1 MKVLA
6 NFEDNHKIPSNSSL
20 DDLLDGGFEKGTIT
34 QIYGSPSSGKSNVA
48 LALAVNVAKNNRK
61 VIYIDTEGGI
71 SIDRIKQIS
80 GPYFSNVA
88 NNIIVLEPTNFLEQ
102 TENLRSINV
111 WLRKHHE
118 DVDLIILDSAVALYR
133 VDDMKSYKLSKELR
147 KQIQSLSNTARNHD
161 IVGRKDT
168 LRIPSFYGKAGHGP
182 VSRDDPHR
190 LRMQQDFHAV
200 FPQHPLHGRN
210 HVRRVVRHGEDTSAP
225 LRFGRKP
232 PPLKAG
238 DDIVGS
244 QPVSGA
250 VQKPRIG
257 QHMRQ
262 KFFRRTVIRKITSSF
277 SGNKQFLAQFFI
289 VLCDCHPV
297 AQLRCI
303 SRAEHT
309 GGAAASNHNFTQVSS
324 LSLSYQMISF
334 I

>member
-80 GPYFSNVA
+80 GPHFSNVA

-161 IVGRKDT
+161 IAVIITNQIYNSFDDEGNSEVKPVGGDILEYISKVIIQLERGDETNQRIAT
-168 LRIPSFYGKAGHGP
+168 LKRHRSIPE
-182 VSRDDPHR
+182 
-190 LRMQQDFHAV
+190 
-200 FPQHPLHGRN
+200 GRQ
-210 HVRRVVRHGEDTSAP
+210 VT
-225 LRFGRKP
+225 F
-232 PPLKAG
+232 
-238 DDIVGS
+238 
-244 QPVSGA
+244 
-250 VQKPRIG
+250 
-257 QHMRQ
+257 
-262 KFFRRTVIRKITSSF
+262 TITSD
-277 SGNKQFLAQFFI
+277 GI
-289 VLCDCHPV
+289 V
-297 AQLRCI
+297 
-303 SRAEHT
+303 
-309 GGAAASNHNFTQVSS
+309 
-324 LSLSYQMISF
+324 
-334 I
+334 

>member
-20 DDLLDGGFEKGTIT
+20 DVLLDGGFEKGTIT

-161 IVGRKDT
+161 IAVVITNQIYNSFDDEGNSEVKPVGGDILEYISKVIIQLERGDETNQRIAT
-168 LRIPSFYGKAGHGP
+168 LKRHRSIPE
-182 VSRDDPHR
+182 
-190 LRMQQDFHAV
+190 
-200 FPQHPLHGRN
+200 GRQ
-210 HVRRVVRHGEDTSAP
+210 VT
-225 LRFGRKP
+225 F
-232 PPLKAG
+232 
-238 DDIVGS
+238 
-244 QPVSGA
+244 
-250 VQKPRIG
+250 
-257 QHMRQ
+257 
-262 KFFRRTVIRKITSSF
+262 TITSD
-277 SGNKQFLAQFFI
+277 GI
-289 VLCDCHPV
+289 V
-297 AQLRCI
+297 
-303 SRAEHT
+303 
-309 GGAAASNHNFTQVSS
+309 
-324 LSLSYQMISF
+324 
-334 I
+334 

>member
-133 VDDMKSYKLSKELR
+133 VDDMKSYKLSRELR

-161 IVGRKDT
+161 IAVIITNQIYNSFDDDGNSEVKPVGGDILEYISKVIIQLERGDETNQRIAT
-168 LRIPSFYGKAGHGP
+168 LKRHRSIPE
-182 VSRDDPHR
+182 
-190 LRMQQDFHAV
+190 
-200 FPQHPLHGRN
+200 GRQ
-210 HVRRVVRHGEDTSAP
+210 VT
-225 LRFGRKP
+225 F
-232 PPLKAG
+232 
-238 DDIVGS
+238 
-244 QPVSGA
+244 
-250 VQKPRIG
+250 
-257 QHMRQ
+257 
-262 KFFRRTVIRKITSSF
+262 TITSD
-277 SGNKQFLAQFFI
+277 GI
-289 VLCDCHPV
+289 V
-297 AQLRCI
+297 
-303 SRAEHT
+303 
-309 GGAAASNHNFTQVSS
+309 
-324 LSLSYQMISF
+324 
-334 I
+334 

>member
-6 NFEDNHKIPSNSSL
+6 NFEDNHKIPSNSAL

-161 IVGRKDT
+161 IAVIITNQVYNSFDDEGNSEVKPVGGDILEYISKVIIQLERGDETNQRIAT
-168 LRIPSFYGKAGHGP
+168 LKRHRSIPE
-182 VSRDDPHR
+182 
-190 LRMQQDFHAV
+190 
-200 FPQHPLHGRN
+200 GRQ
-210 HVRRVVRHGEDTSAP
+210 VT
-225 LRFGRKP
+225 F
-232 PPLKAG
+232 
-238 DDIVGS
+238 
-244 QPVSGA
+244 
-250 VQKPRIG
+250 
-257 QHMRQ
+257 
-262 KFFRRTVIRKITSSF
+262 TITSD
-277 SGNKQFLAQFFI
+277 GI
-289 VLCDCHPV
+289 V
-297 AQLRCI
+297 
-303 SRAEHT
+303 
-309 GGAAASNHNFTQVSS
+309 
-324 LSLSYQMISF
+324 
-334 I
+334 